1 MSLTHVILTKHFVGP
16 ITLHYRSGHVIVI
29 ALSQQCDW
37 PILANQYMQNHAAK
51 TFSGCI
57 ELESEATI
65 VIFFSTGTWDVLTC
79 FFRSCWWLYSV
90 WAKLDFCYNFVIIF
104 IYICTYDI
112 IFHCNTVVLSLIN
125 VSDFTIWAC
134 FNYKVLHMKFC
145 ISHHPIFFTY
155 LQCAKTCWFCKPN
168 FQWRNCFPLYVSLEL
183 P

>member
-57 ELESEATI
+57 ELVRSHNCD
-65 VIFFSTGTWDVLTC
+65 FFFHRDLRRFDMLFQVLLAALLSLSQIR
-79 FFRSCWWLYSV
+79 FL
-90 WAKLDFCYNFVIIF
+90 LQLVIIF